1 MCNMNVHVNVIKRK
15 TTRSTRMGQIG
26 KCVRRNCHKWN
37 RFCSACCSSGFLR
50 KKISVRMLLDHPVER
65 AMHQTL
71 PAQNVEPNKQRDPI
85 FGWDLWVVMRISIRM
100 IKTHSWTDQPT
111 IPEVVSGKN
120 DHKWNGRTF
129 FFKEGKSS
137 GKLPSHLSLDLRKDC
152 TGTPYM
158 RVIGPAVVSHTEGLR
173 SQYQSG
179 AWGFSIVPRSS
190 KLFCKPNCRHLHHKH
205 P

>member
-1 MCNMNVHVNVIKRK
+1 
-15 TTRSTRMGQIG
+15 MGQIG

-129 FFKEGKSS
+129 F
-137 GKLPSHLSLDLRKDC
+137 LRKENHQENCHPIYHWIWEKIAQEPPICEWLDQPWFP
-152 TGTPYM
+152 T
-158 RVIGPAVVSHTEGLR
+158 RRAFAVNISPVHEVF
-173 SQYQSG
+173 Q
-179 AWGFSIVPRSS
+179 
-190 KLFCKPNCRHLHHKH
+190 
-205 P
+205 

>member
-15 TTRSTRMGQIG
+15 TARSTRMGQIG
-26 KCVRRNCHKWN
+26 KCVRRNYHKWN

-85 FGWDLWVVMRISIRM
+85 FGWDLWVVMRISMRM

-129 FFKEGKSS
+129 FLGRKIIRKIAIPFIIGFEKRLHRNPPICEW
-137 GKLPSHLSLDLRKDC
+137 LDQPWFPTRRAFAEKISVRC
-152 TGTPYM
+152 M
-158 RVIGPAVVSHTEGLR
+158 R
-173 SQYQSG
+173 
-179 AWGFSIVPRSS
+179 FFNSS
-190 KLFCKPNCRHLHHKH
+190 KMF
-205 P
+205 